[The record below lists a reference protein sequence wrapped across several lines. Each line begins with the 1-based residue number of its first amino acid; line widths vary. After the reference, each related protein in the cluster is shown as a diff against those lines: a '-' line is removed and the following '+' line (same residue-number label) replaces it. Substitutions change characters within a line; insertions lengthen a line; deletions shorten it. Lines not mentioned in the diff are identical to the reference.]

1 MISKSEIENALSELE
16 DGETTSAIE
25 ILKYL
30 LNNGNF
36 IIDLC
41 DCDFDAKDECED
53 CTCGLAHW
61 LDLEENDDR
70 NSTIT
75 R

>member
-1 MISKSEIENALSELE
+1 MISKAEIRNALSELE
-16 DGETTSAIE
+16 DGEPTSAIE

-30 LNNGNF
+30 LNKGDF

-53 CTCGLAHW
+53 CTCGMAHF
-61 LDLEENDDR
+61 LNMEENNDG
-70 NSTIT
+70 NSDIT
-75 R
+75 